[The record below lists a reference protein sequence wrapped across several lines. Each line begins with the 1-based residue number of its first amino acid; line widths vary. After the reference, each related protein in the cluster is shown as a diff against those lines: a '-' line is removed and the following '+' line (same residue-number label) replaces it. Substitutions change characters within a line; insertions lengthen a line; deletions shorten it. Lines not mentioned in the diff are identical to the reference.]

1 MLTQII
7 ISWTLITCSFSRG
20 TRLSE
25 IRLPSRHDVKYMP
38 AGYKKEK
45 VVSCPAPSTSSSGGG
60 EAYKQWYWSRLQD
73 YSPGFNVWT
82 FLTSGVLAATV
93 VGNIVNNVNSNNN
106 NNNNNNNQDSQNNN
120 NQNVNNNANENM
132 NMNMVNM
139 AMGRKVNDDIA
150 YKILCLMLTLIAK
163 GQAQECLQRVIC
175 ETKSNYNRTNSSSD
189 ISRILYKIS
198 RFVFF
203 IRTTFP
209 MHRFPRVSWRIFNFS
224 ISAGLITLDYLADL
238 DYEAVSSMFDAI
250 NNETNQDCHTKFPCI
265 PFLDVYRNVLHS
277 PSAAHNYWKMDICLL
292 FK

>member
-45 VVSCPAPSTSSSGGG
+45 VVSCPAPSTSSSGG
-60 EAYKQWYWSRLQD
+60 
-73 YSPGFNVWT
+73 GFNVWT

-198 RFVFF
+198 
-203 IRTTFP
+203 
-209 MHRFPRVSWRIFNFS
+209 S

-277 PSAAHNYWKMDICLL
+277 PSAAHNY
-292 FK
+292 